1 MKIERVLALLLLT
14 ASAGFAQH
22 GHLNVGAAGKNQG
35 DPLNFNNGMDF
46 IAASGYVKTLDYSS
60 SGKYS
65 NYFNGS
71 ISLTAMHS
79 VNGLGEPVPGSPAPG
94 SLIEVQLIQVAGPP
108 GGKFGFWD
116 DAVSTNAP
124 AFAVPTGT
132 MNGTNRYMLS
142 DTAIGAGLPG
152 ADPFGHI
159 HGRRFSADRPGVY
172 KVGFKAHDISTNGT
186 GGGPIHTPS
195 AILDV
200 FFQAGYNL
208 AGLTRTGTTAYVT
221 AGTATNFL
229 FTLQANTNLAQSGAW
244 TNVGTLNG
252 TDYFETFMDTNA
264 GSAQRFYRLSI
275 EPVSP

>member
-1 MKIERVLALLLLT
+1 MNTKTILSLLLIT
-14 ASAGFAQH
+14 ASTAYAQH

-46 IAASGYVKTLDYSS
+46 IAASGYVKTLDYSA

-71 ISLTAMHS
+71 ITLTAMHS
-79 VNGLGEPVPGSPAPG
+79 VNGLGEPVPGSAAPG
-94 SLIEVQLIQVAGPP
+94 SLIEVQLIQVAGPS
-108 GGKFGFWD
+108 GGKFALWD
-116 DAVSTNAP
+116 DAISTNAP
-124 AFAVPTGT
+124 AFAVPAGT
-132 MNGTNRYMLS
+132 TDGTNRFMLS
-142 DTAIGAGLPG
+142 DTALGAGLPG
-152 ADPFGHI
+152 ADPFGHL
-159 HGRRFSADRPGVY
+159 HGRRFSADRAGVY

-186 GGGPIHTPS
+186 GGGPIHAPS

-208 AGLTRTGTTAYVT
+208 TGLTRTGTTATVT

-229 FTLQANTNLAQSGAW
+229 FTLQANPNLTEAGGW
-244 TNVGTLNG
+244 TNVATLNG

-264 GSAQRFYRLSI
+264 GSARRFYRLSI